1 MKMVEENSLPSKRV
15 GLRVLAVVL
24 WAVTSVLGFLEILI
38 VREIVLRIYAHF
50 AATGGFYERAYGGG
64 VLLGVGAAM
73 AMGVA
78 CVGIII
84 GGGEYHLIN
93 FGQPK
98 SWKLFGWTISAE
110 LSILLLALFV

>member
-1 MKMVEENSLPSKRV
+1 MMGENSLPSKRV

-24 WAVTSVLGFLEILI
+24 WAVTSVLAFLEILF

-64 VLLGVGAAM
+64 VAVGVGAAM
-73 AMGVA
+73 AMGVV

-84 GGGEYHLIN
+84 GGGEYHLKN

-98 SWKLFGWTISAE
+98 SWKFFGWTISAE
-110 LSILLLALFV
+110 VAILVLALFI

>member
-1 MKMVEENSLPSKRV
+1 MMEENSLPSKRS
-15 GLRVLAVVL
+15 GLPVLAVVL
-24 WAVTSVLGFLEILI
+24 WAVTSVLAFLEILI
-38 VREIVLRIYAHF
+38 VREIVLRIYTHF

-64 VLLGVGAAM
+64 VVLGVGAAM

-84 GGGEYHLIN
+84 GGGEYHLRN

-98 SWKLFGWTISAE
+98 SWKFFGWTISAE

>member
-1 MKMVEENSLPSKRV
+1 MVEENGLPSKRV
-15 GLRVLAVVL
+15 GLRVLVVVL
-24 WAVTSVLGFLEILI
+24 WAGTSVLAFLEILI

-73 AMGVA
+73 ATGVA
-78 CVGIII
+78 CVGIIM
-84 GGGEYHLIN
+84 GGGEYHRQHL
-93 FGQPK
+93 GQPQ
-98 SWKLFGWTISAE
+98 SWRLFGWTISAE